1 MFNLFGVEGA
11 LLYLSYVIAEDEKP
25 LCLQII
31 KTLTDCALKSKT
43 DFPHLKGITGVQ
55 TSIVNTLSPKIK
67 IMA

>member
-11 LLYLSYVIAEDEKP
+11 LLYLSYLIAEDEKP

-43 DFPHLKGITGVQ
+43 DFLDLKGVTGSKRALL
-55 TSIVNTLSPKIK
+55 THYPLR
-67 IMA
+67 

>member
-11 LLYLSYVIAEDEKP
+11 LLYLSYLIAEDEKP

-43 DFPHLKGITGVQ
+43 DFPDLKRITGVQ

-67 IMA
+67 VMA

>member
-1 MFNLFGVEGA
+1 MFNVSGVEGS
-11 LLYLSYVIAEDEKP
+11 LLYRSYLKAEDEKP

-31 KTLTDCALKSKT
+31 KSLTDCALKSKT
-43 DFPHLKGITGVQ
+43 DIPDLKSITGVQ